1 MNGRLQSL
9 LRLAVIATSGWTA
22 HAAVADELRIGA
34 NTPSVEV
41 STRPASRNFMPLPS
55 LDYAFDVDL
64 QCTAPFE
71 ARGVSLSIADTRIS
85 LDEDQLDDPSARR
98 VSLTIPAGQIPPV
111 RIENFC
117 LADRAESDAEKR
129 VEIPAVLS
137 VQGSLVCANEE
148 ESRITYTSTP
158 LDVIVNCVREEMPV
172 SAD

>member
-85 LDEDQLDDPSARR
+85 LDKDQLENPSARR
-98 VSLTIPAGQIPPV
+98 VSLTIPADQIPPV
-111 RIENFC
+111 RIESFC
-117 LADRAESDAEKR
+117 LADRAESDAEER

>member
-9 LRLAVIATSGWTA
+9 LRLAVIATAGWTA
-22 HAAVADELRIGA
+22 NAADADELRVAA

-41 STRPASRNFMPLPS
+41 STRPASRNFMPLPA

-85 LDEDQLDDPSARR
+85 LGEDQLEDPSAQR
-98 VSLTIPAGQIPPV
+98 VSLTIPADQIPPV

-117 LADRAESDAEKR
+117 LANSPESGGDER

-148 ESRITYTSTP
+148 QSRITYTSTP
-158 LDVIVNCVREEMPV
+158 LDVIVNCVRQEMPV

>member
-85 LDEDQLDDPSARR
+85 LDEDQLENPSARR

-117 LADRAESDAEKR
+117 LADRPESDAEER

-158 LDVIVNCVREEMPV
+158 LDVIVNCVRQEVPV

>member
-85 LDEDQLDDPSARR
+85 LDEDQLENPSARR
-98 VSLTIPAGQIPPV
+98 VSLSIPAGQIPPV
-111 RIENFC
+111 RIERFC
-117 LADRAESDAEKR
+117 LTDRAESDTEER